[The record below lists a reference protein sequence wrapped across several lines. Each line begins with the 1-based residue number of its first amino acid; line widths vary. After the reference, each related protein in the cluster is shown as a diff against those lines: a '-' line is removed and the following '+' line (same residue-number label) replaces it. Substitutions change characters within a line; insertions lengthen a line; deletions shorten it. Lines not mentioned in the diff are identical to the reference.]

1 MVLFDRNQRQ
11 RFSENARSVRFQP
24 NTAGD
29 RSQNRVV
36 YVNTTI
42 DGAGNM
48 LPKESTDLPPSYDDC
63 VKKQT
68 TSEVN
73 QNANPPVVRETV

>member
-1 MVLFDRNQRQ
+1 MLCLDRNQRQ
-11 RFSENARSVRFQP
+11 RFSENARNVRFQS

-29 RSQNRVV
+29 RSQNRVI
-36 YVNTTI
+36 YVNTTA

-48 LPKESTDLPPSYDDC
+48 LPKESADLPPSYDDC

-73 QNANPPVVRETV
+73 QSANPPVVGETV